1 MSVGLVENSVSRRF
15 VFSNCSICIARKLT
29 QTLENVKSESTETF
43 ENV

>member
-15 VFSNCSICIARKLT
+15 VLSNCSIFIAYKLT
-29 QTLENVKSESTETF
+29 QTFENVKSESTETF